1 MPLARYGP
9 VRLAPPDDGFTN
21 DDALLYLTGFVA
33 FPRLERIR
41 CRFDASEPRA
51 EFQGGSGF
59 ANLSLR
65 SDDRGAGFLV
75 DAAARLDAGDTLVRS
90 TATVSGYDQGGGAVT
105 VPDALWWLERH
116 TTQVIVRMGSR
127 YYQPQADV
135 DYRVRLQLRSSGGA
149 IWDTTLYLLRCRA

>member
-9 VRLAPPDDGFTN
+9 VDLAPPDDGFTN

-51 EFQGGSGF
+51 EFQSGSGF

-75 DAAARLDAGDTLVRS
+75 DAASVLDAGDTLVRS
-90 TATVSGYDQGGGAVT
+90 MATVSGYDGAGPVT
-105 VPDALWWLERH
+105 VPSPLWWLERH
-116 TTQVIVRMGSR
+116 TTQVVVRMGSR
-127 YYQPQADV
+127 YYQPQPGV
-135 DYRVRLQLRSSGGA
+135 D
-149 IWDTTLYLLRCRA
+149 